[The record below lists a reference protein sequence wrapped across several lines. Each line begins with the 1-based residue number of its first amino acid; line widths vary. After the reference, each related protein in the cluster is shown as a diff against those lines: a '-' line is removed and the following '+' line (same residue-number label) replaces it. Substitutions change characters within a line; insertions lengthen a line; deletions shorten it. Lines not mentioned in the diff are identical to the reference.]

1 MHPRLQ
7 KQTQSLSGEALLL
20 AVDKAYREADESIR
34 SLTAMLQRT
43 QDDQSESEARKA
55 LRQKRAAKAARRLE
69 RAMTRCGMPIFE
81 LNAELV
87 VQIANPAAERLCAA
101 DPVGKPLLAML
112 EPLQAEMVAVR
123 WHKRFLELE
132 PVAETLACSAAD
144 HRGLTCDFVLVP
156 KTRKGKLEG
165 VTALVR
171 DETQRAEAQEAR
183 REREERMA
191 LALGFGT
198 DIVWD
203 WDLRLGKLHLSPR
216 WRDLVGEPDAAARI
230 PSDWIE
236 RVHPDDQA
244 PFRAAISA
252 HIEGQSP
259 AIEHEHRVRHQSGDY
274 RWVWVRG
281 AAIRDKSGMAIRA
294 TGLMTDVTRHRA
306 LVERMAHDARHDS
319 LTGLCNR
326 MLFLDLLRHSLHR
339 TRRHADHRFAVLFID
354 IDRFK
359 TVNDTLGHQVGD
371 ELLVQIARRLE
382 TCLRQGD
389 TLARHA
395 GDEFTMRLD
404 DVRDQGDAVRVADR
418 VHEVMREPFQ
428 IGMHTVRSSAS
439 IGIAVGSAAYSQ
451 AEEVLRDADSA
462 MYRAKGMG
470 TGRTA
475 IFDRQPSEATPSL
488 ESDLRRALQHEE
500 LRVYYMPI
508 VEVPSG
514 KLEGLEALAR
524 WQHPRLGLVSPVN
537 FLALAER
544 TGLIVAIDRW
554 VLDAA
559 SRQLR
564 EWRRDMNQARYT
576 SLSVN
581 FSQKMLEQQDL
592 TAQVEGVLHETRL
605 DPGDV
610 NLDVSESTMET
621 PSRCLGELHRRGLRF
636 NMDDFGTGHCW
647 LRHLHAADVDSVKV
661 DRSYVAGEREVLRR
675 IVSIARELG
684 KKVIAEGVETEEQL
698 RCVREVG
705 CDAAQGFLFSAPLDA
720 THAGALLQHGL
731 RVRA

>member
-1 MHPRLQ
+1 
-7 KQTQSLSGEALLL
+7 
-20 AVDKAYREADESIR
+20 
-34 SLTAMLQRT
+34 
-43 QDDQSESEARKA
+43 
-55 LRQKRAAKAARRLE
+55 
-69 RAMTRCGMPIFE
+69 
-81 LNAELV
+81 
-87 VQIANPAAERLCAA
+87 
-101 DPVGKPLLAML
+101 
-112 EPLQAEMVAVR
+112 
-123 WHKRFLELE
+123 
-132 PVAETLACSAAD
+132 
-144 HRGLTCDFVLVP
+144 
-156 KTRKGKLEG
+156 
-165 VTALVR
+165 
-171 DETQRAEAQEAR
+171 
-183 REREERMA
+183 
-191 LALGFGT
+191 
-198 DIVWD
+198 
-203 WDLRLGKLHLSPR
+203 
-216 WRDLVGEPDAAARI
+216 
-230 PSDWIE
+230 
-236 RVHPDDQA
+236 
-244 PFRAAISA
+244 
-252 HIEGQSP
+252 
-259 AIEHEHRVRHQSGDY
+259 
-274 RWVWVRG
+274 
-281 AAIRDKSGMAIRA
+281 
-294 TGLMTDVTRHRA
+294 
-306 LVERMAHDARHDS
+306 
-319 LTGLCNR
+319 
-326 MLFLDLLRHSLHR
+326 
-339 TRRHADHRFAVLFID
+339 
-354 IDRFK
+354 
-359 TVNDTLGHQVGD
+359 QVGD

-592 TAQVEGVLHETRL
+592 
-605 DPGDV
+605 
-610 NLDVSESTMET
+610 
-621 PSRCLGELHRRGLRF
+621 
-636 NMDDFGTGHCW
+636 
-647 LRHLHAADVDSVKV
+647 
-661 DRSYVAGEREVLRR
+661 
-675 IVSIARELG
+675 
-684 KKVIAEGVETEEQL
+684 
-698 RCVREVG
+698 
-705 CDAAQGFLFSAPLDA
+705 
-720 THAGALLQHGL
+720 
-731 RVRA
+731 